1 MQVGP
6 AIALLLALGL
16 IGCGGGTGSTS
27 IVGDNPAALRT
38 APAGIATLVFMD
50 LEALRPDLLAS
61 SGTLADVARSAPVN
75 GVTTY
80 TFNNYTAAN
89 AGTATG
95 TVKVAH
101 AGATYTET
109 FDLTVTSVLLATP
122 TTPATVQ
129 TWKYRGIQVVTVA
142 GSSATVRVA
151 PAFTA
156 VFNDGA
162 TPANNKTYA
171 FTASLGEDWSDPARA
186 LLTGG
191 YTFSRAL
198 ETITGTIAG
207 TDPLVWSS
215 ACDFPAS
222 GTVALNLMNGTTGAD
237 ATNVGFD
244 SGVCGQVSIGG
255 TAIALGGH

>member
-38 APAGIATLVFMD
+38 APAGIATLVFKD

-156 VFNDGA
+156 
-162 TPANNKTYA
+162 
-171 FTASLGEDWSDPARA
+171 SLGEDWSDPARA